1 MINFILLCNETYDFT
16 DEEMKRVKM
25 IFLMFTMVLSL
36 CQLAM
41 SQSNPTL
48 VRDRIVRTGGT
59 STQYEFSVESIA
71 IPTFAYNEDYSN
83 ITSFS
88 PIDLSGSPYTFK
100 AFITADFIGTAT
112 FAMEWY
118 ASTNNFP
125 FIEPRVTFYE
135 IEVVESILD
144 AKVDVVTIDNSTTTV
159 EIYPL
164 VNDFGEF
171 APLTLFDVSQVM
183 YGSAEVTDSNTIIYT
198 VADSNMDYLMYTIT
212 DSIGESASGKIV
224 INILEDDPVS
234 VDTLS
239 YTITDLQSQLIVLP
253 FGDLEEIQNPAQGA
267 LDSIS
272 DYSYLYIPDLGASGI
287 DTVVFQNVAGSNRV
301 ALIEVYDVSM
311 EPSYAVN
318 DSYFA
323 AEASTVNI
331 FPLENDIKD
340 TYPIIDISSE
350 LDYVSPGVY
359 SYMPDIDFSGLKIF
373 EYTID
378 YGFGTSTAN
387 IYVSIGNYEPQST
400 FAYSFVTPQDRP
412 LVIKY
417 EIPLEGYEFVA
428 NTFFT
433 DHGFVETYGEND
445 NVTIGCDDVNGE
457 AFFIYY
463 PGSSYVGFDDFEV
476 EYCINEVCVNYEV
489 EIEVVSVDSDECFC
503 VNDCV
508 WEGDTDGDG
517 KVNVSDI
524 LPIGRHMGISGAPRE
539 SLYDFWSA
547 EDTDNWTYDQPNGK
561 NIKHADANGD
571 GIVTVVDTNSI
582 SEYYN
587 QLSNFVPDEVL
598 DVKDYPFYL
607 IPQSTEVDSGELLV
621 LDIVLGSEDFPVKD
635 LHGLAFSVQVGGG
648 FADSASLYIDLYE
661 DSWLTNLGPSIQMSK
676 KPADGLIEAALT
688 RTDGLPSSGH
698 GIIGQLGFIVED
710 EAIGIK
716 DDDGERYFG
725 IRLRGA
731 IGETAAGSSYYMPEA
746 AVRIQYVNEGV
757 KDEKL
762 FPIDMLV
769 SPNPTSDILSID
781 LPNVNEEIRNLYL
794 TDITGKSILV
804 NKSNSIINLG
814 SLPMG
819 MYILSVESNMNTYN
833 QKVQVV
839 R

>member
-1 MINFILLCNETYDFT
+1 
-16 DEEMKRVKM
+16 
-25 IFLMFTMVLSL
+25 MVLSL

-48 VRDRIVRTGGT
+48 VRDRIVKTGGT

-100 AFITADFIGTAT
+100 AFITANFIGTAT

-118 ASTNNFP
+118 ASSNNFP

-144 AKVDVVTIDNSTTTV
+144 AKVDVVTIDNSITSV

-171 APLTLFDVSQVM
+171 APLTLSDVSQVM
-183 YGSAEVTDSNTIIYT
+183 YGSAEVTDSNTLIYT
-198 VADSNMDYLMYTIT
+198 VADTNMDYLMYTIT

-239 YTITDLQSQLIVLP
+239 YTITDLQSQLVVLP
-253 FGDLEEIQNPAQGA
+253 FGDLEEIQSPAQGA

-272 DYSYLYIPDLGASGI
+272 EYSYLYIPDLGASGI
-287 DTVVFQNVAGSNRV
+287 DTVVFQNVAGNNRV
-301 ALIEVYDVSM
+301 ALIEVYDVSV

-323 AEASTVNI
+323 AEATTVTV

-359 SYMPDIDFSGLKIF
+359 SYMPDADFSGLKIF

-463 PGSSYVGFDDFEV
+463 PGSNYVGFDDFEV

-508 WEGDTDGDG
+508 WEGDTDGNG

-547 EDTDNWTYDQPNGK
+547 EDTDNWTYDQPSGK

-571 GIVTVVDTNSI
+571 GIVSVLDTNSI
-582 SEYYN
+582 SDYYN

-688 RTDGLPSSGH
+688 RTDGLPSSGY

-710 EAIGIK
+710 EAQGIK

-731 IGETAAGSSYYMPEA
+731 IGETAAGNSYYMPEA

-769 SPNPTSDILSID
+769 SPNPTSDILRID

-804 NKSNSIINLG
+804 NKSNSTINLG

>member
-1 MINFILLCNETYDFT
+1 MINFDLLCNEICAFT

-25 IFLMFTMVLSL
+25 IFLMCTMVLSL

-48 VRDRIVRTGGT
+48 VRDRIVKTGGT

-100 AFITADFIGTAT
+100 AFITANFIGTAT

-118 ASTNNFP
+118 ASSNNFP

-144 AKVDVVTIDNSTTTV
+144 AKVDVVTIDNSITSV

-171 APLTLFDVSQVM
+171 APLTLSDVSQVM
-183 YGSAEVTDSNTIIYT
+183 YGSAEVTDSNTLIYT
-198 VADSNMDYLMYTIT
+198 VADTNMDYLMYTIT

-239 YTITDLQSQLIVLP
+239 YTITDLQSQLVVLP

-272 DYSYLYIPDLGASGI
+272 EYSYLYIPDLGASGI
-287 DTVVFQNVAGSNRV
+287 DTVVFQNVAGNNRV
-301 ALIEVYDVSM
+301 ALIEVYDVSV

-323 AEASTVNI
+323 AEATTVTV

-359 SYMPDIDFSGLKIF
+359 SYMPDADFSGLKIF

-463 PGSSYVGFDDFEV
+463 PGSNYVGFDDFEV

-508 WEGDTDGDG
+508 WEGDTDGNG

-547 EDTDNWTYDQPNGK
+547 EDTDNWTYDQPSGK

-571 GIVTVVDTNSI
+571 GIVSVLDTNSI
-582 SEYYN
+582 SDYYN

-688 RTDGLPSSGH
+688 RTDGLPSSGY

-710 EAIGIK
+710 EAQGIK

-731 IGETAAGSSYYMPEA
+731 IGETAAGNSYYMPEA

-769 SPNPTSDILSID
+769 SPNPTSDILRID

-804 NKSNSIINLG
+804 NKSNSTINLG

>member
-1 MINFILLCNETYDFT
+1 MFNFDLICNEICAFT

-25 IFLMFTMVLSL
+25 IFLMCTMVLSL

-48 VRDRIVRTGGT
+48 VRDRIVKTGGT

-100 AFITADFIGTAT
+100 AFITANFIGTAT

-118 ASTNNFP
+118 ASSNNFP

-144 AKVDVVTIDNSTTTV
+144 AKVDVVTIDNSITSV

-171 APLTLFDVSQVM
+171 APLTLSDVSQVM

-198 VADSNMDYLMYTIT
+198 VADTNMDYLMYTIT

-224 INILEDDPVS
+224 LNILEDDPVS

-253 FGDLEEIQNPAQGA
+253 FGDLEEIQSPAQGA

-272 DYSYLYIPDLGASGI
+272 EYSYLYIPDLGASGI
-287 DTVVFQNVAGSNRV
+287 DTVVFQNVAGNNRV
-301 ALIEVYDVSM
+301 ALIEVYDVSV

-323 AEASTVNI
+323 AEATTVTV

-359 SYMPDIDFSGLKIF
+359 SYMPDVDFSGLKIF

-463 PGSSYVGFDDFEV
+463 PGSNYVGFDDFEV

-508 WEGDTDGDG
+508 WEGDTDGNG

-547 EDTDNWTYDQPNGK
+547 EDTDNWTYDQPSGK

-571 GIVTVVDTNSI
+571 GIVTVLDTNSI
-582 SEYYN
+582 SDYYN

-688 RTDGLPSSGH
+688 RTDGLPSSGY

-710 EAIGIK
+710 EAQGIK

-731 IGETAAGSSYYMPEA
+731 IGETAAGNSYYMPEA

-769 SPNPTSDILSID
+769 SPNPTSDILRID

-804 NKSNSIINLG
+804 NKSNSTINLG

>member
-1 MINFILLCNETYDFT
+1 MINFDLICNEICVYT

-25 IFLMFTMVLSL
+25 IFLMCTMVLSL

-48 VRDRIVRTGGT
+48 VRDRIVKTGGT

-100 AFITADFIGTAT
+100 AFITANFIGTAT

-118 ASTNNFP
+118 ASSNNFP

-144 AKVDVVTIDNSTTTV
+144 AKVDVVTIDNSITSV

-171 APLTLFDVSQVM
+171 APLTLSDVSQVM
-183 YGSAEVTDSNTIIYT
+183 YGSAEVTDSNTLIYT
-198 VADSNMDYLMYTIT
+198 VADTNMDYLMYTIT

-267 LDSIS
+267 LDSVS
-272 DYSYLYIPDLGASGI
+272 EYSYLYIPDLGASGI
-287 DTVVFQNVAGSNRV
+287 DTVVFQNVAGNNRV
-301 ALIEVYDVSM
+301 ALIEVYDVSV

-323 AEASTVNI
+323 AEATTVTV

-359 SYMPDIDFSGLKIF
+359 SYMPDADFSGLKIF

-463 PGSSYVGFDDFEV
+463 PGSNYVGFDDFEV

-503 VNDCV
+503 VNNCV
-508 WEGDTDGDG
+508 WEGDTDGNG

-547 EDTDNWTYDQPNGK
+547 EDTDNWTYDQPSGK

-571 GIVTVVDTNSI
+571 GIVTVLDTNSI
-582 SEYYN
+582 SDYYN

-688 RTDGLPSSGH
+688 RTDGLPSSGY

-710 EAIGIK
+710 EAQGIK

-731 IGETAAGSSYYMPEA
+731 IGETAAGNSYYMPEA

-769 SPNPTSDILSID
+769 SPNPTSDILRID

-804 NKSNSIINLG
+804 NKSNSTINLG

>member
-1 MINFILLCNETYDFT
+1 
-16 DEEMKRVKM
+16 
-25 IFLMFTMVLSL
+25 MVLSL

-48 VRDRIVRTGGT
+48 VRDRIVKTGGT

-100 AFITADFIGTAT
+100 AFITANFIGTAT

-118 ASTNNFP
+118 ASSNNFP

-144 AKVDVVTIDNSTTTV
+144 AKVDVVTIDNSITSV

-171 APLTLFDVSQVM
+171 APLTLSDVSQVM

-198 VADSNMDYLMYTIT
+198 VADTNMDYLMYTIT

-253 FGDLEEIQNPAQGA
+253 FGDLEEIQSPAQGA

-272 DYSYLYIPDLGASGI
+272 EYSYLYIPDLGASGI
-287 DTVVFQNVAGSNRV
+287 DTVVFQNVAGNNRV
-301 ALIEVYDVSM
+301 ALIEVYDVSV

-323 AEASTVNI
+323 AEATTVTV

-359 SYMPDIDFSGLKIF
+359 SYMPDADFSGLKIF

-463 PGSSYVGFDDFEV
+463 PGSNYVGFDDFEV

-508 WEGDTDGDG
+508 WEGDTDGNG

-547 EDTDNWTYDQPNGK
+547 EDTDNWTYDQPSGK

-571 GIVTVVDTNSI
+571 GIVSVLDTNSI
-582 SEYYN
+582 SDYYN

-688 RTDGLPSSGH
+688 RTDGLPSSGY

-710 EAIGIK
+710 EAQGIK

-731 IGETAAGSSYYMPEA
+731 IGETAAGNSYYMPEA

-769 SPNPTSDILSID
+769 SPNPTSDILRID

-804 NKSNSIINLG
+804 NKSNSTINLG

>member
-1 MINFILLCNETYDFT
+1 MINFDLLCNEICAFT

-25 IFLMFTMVLSL
+25 IFLMCTMVLSL

-48 VRDRIVRTGGT
+48 VRDRIVKTGGT

-100 AFITADFIGTAT
+100 AFITANFIGTAT

-118 ASTNNFP
+118 ASSNNFP

-144 AKVDVVTIDNSTTTV
+144 AKVDVVTIDNSITSV

-171 APLTLFDVSQVM
+171 APLTLSDVSQVM
-183 YGSAEVTDSNTIIYT
+183 YGSAEVTDSNTLIYT
-198 VADSNMDYLMYTIT
+198 VADTNMDYLMYTIT

-253 FGDLEEIQNPAQGA
+253 FGDLKEIQNPAQGA
-267 LDSIS
+267 LDSVS
-272 DYSYLYIPDLGASGI
+272 EYSYLYIPDLGASGI
-287 DTVVFQNVAGSNRV
+287 DTVVFQNVAGNNRV
-301 ALIEVYDVSM
+301 ALIEVYDVSV

-323 AEASTVNI
+323 AEATTVTV

-359 SYMPDIDFSGLKIF
+359 SYMPDADFSGLKIF

-463 PGSSYVGFDDFEV
+463 PGSNYVGFDDFEV

-508 WEGDTDGDG
+508 WEGDTDGNG

-547 EDTDNWTYDQPNGK
+547 EDTDNWTYDQPSGK

-571 GIVTVVDTNSI
+571 GIVSVLDTNSI
-582 SEYYN
+582 SDYYN

-688 RTDGLPSSGH
+688 RTDGLPSSGY

-710 EAIGIK
+710 EAQGIK

-731 IGETAAGSSYYMPEA
+731 IGETAAGNSYYMPEA
-746 AVRIQYVNEGV
+746 AVRIQYVNERV

-769 SPNPTSDILSID
+769 SPNPTSDILRID

-804 NKSNSIINLG
+804 NKSNSTINLG

>member
-1 MINFILLCNETYDFT
+1 MINFDLLCNETYAFT

-25 IFLMFTMVLSL
+25 IFLMCTMVLSL

-48 VRDRIVRTGGT
+48 VRDRIVKTGGT

-100 AFITADFIGTAT
+100 AFITANFIGTAT

-118 ASTNNFP
+118 ASSNNFP

-144 AKVDVVTIDNSTTTV
+144 AKVDVVTIDNSITSV

-171 APLTLFDVSQVM
+171 APLTLSDVSQVM

-198 VADSNMDYLMYTIT
+198 VADTNMDYLMYTIT

-253 FGDLEEIQNPAQGA
+253 FGDLKEIQNPAQGA
-267 LDSIS
+267 LDSVS
-272 DYSYLYIPDLGASGI
+272 EYSYLYIPDLGASGI
-287 DTVVFQNVAGSNRV
+287 DTVVFQNVAGNNRV
-301 ALIEVYDVSM
+301 ALIEVYDVSV

-323 AEASTVNI
+323 AEATTVTV

-359 SYMPDIDFSGLKIF
+359 SYMPDADFSGLKIF

-463 PGSSYVGFDDFEV
+463 PGSNYVGFDDFEV

-508 WEGDTDGDG
+508 WEGDTDGNG

-547 EDTDNWTYDQPNGK
+547 EDTDNWTYDQPSGK

-571 GIVTVVDTNSI
+571 GIVSVLDTNSI
-582 SEYYN
+582 SDYYN

-688 RTDGLPSSGH
+688 RTDGLPSSGY

-710 EAIGIK
+710 EAQGIK

-731 IGETAAGSSYYMPEA
+731 IGETAAGNSYYMPEA

-769 SPNPTSDILSID
+769 SPNPTSDILRID

-804 NKSNSIINLG
+804 NKSNSTINLG